1 MDIGIHKNSS
11 IEMTINI
18 WELGFDGNKE
28 HATFTQFPPTA
39 TTNLFSIH
47 HKHLDQTTASLYIHA
62 EA

>member
-1 MDIGIHKNSS
+1 
-11 IEMTINI
+11 MTINI

-39 TTNLFSIH
+39 ATNLFSIH